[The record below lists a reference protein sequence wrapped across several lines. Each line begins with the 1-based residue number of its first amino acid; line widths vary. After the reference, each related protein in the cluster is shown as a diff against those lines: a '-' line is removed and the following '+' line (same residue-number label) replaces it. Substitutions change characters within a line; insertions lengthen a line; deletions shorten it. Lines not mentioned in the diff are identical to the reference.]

1 METVMLM
8 VSIVSLIMTE
18 HLVSD
23 LVSDLVSYLELKRS
37 NFEYGN
43 YYTYGFYR

>member
-23 LVSDLVSYLELKRS
+23 LVSVLVSDLELEKS
-37 NFEYGN
+37 NFEYLR
-43 YYTYGFYR
+43 F